1 MLSPHLYIEA
11 LVVIVYGAGP
21 VWASILLCFGIM
33 LPQREVGAPASYER
47 VQCGRR
53 PINTIRQVTNTIL
66 HQSEIQGE
74 DSKGSKGIFPK

>member
-1 MLSPHLYIEA
+1 MLSPHLYMEA

-53 PINTIRQVTNTIL
+53 PINTIRQVTNAIL
-66 HQSEIQGE
+66 YQSTIQGE
-74 DSKGSKGIFPK
+74 DSKG